1 MFYSSEIKLAA
12 YDLQQTWKTLQNLL
26 AKKPPERI
34 QVKKNL
40 LVDERII
47 INDPKI
53 IINNFDDYLINIG
66 TKLAQT
72 HEETDCNTISKS
84 IFKRVGSFMYLDPT
98 SPIKIFNTINAL
110 GSEKAVGCNE
120 IL

>member
-1 MFYSSEIKLAA
+1 M
-12 YDLQQTWKTLQNLL
+12 QNLS

-34 QVKKNL
+34 QVQKNL
-40 LVDERII
+40 LVNELII

-53 IINNFDDYLINIG
+53 IINSFDDYLSNIG

-72 HEETDCNTISKS
+72 YEETDSNTISKS
-84 IFKRVGSFMYLDPT
+84 IFKRVDSLMYLDPT